1 MCFEAGIARMVRQG
15 NVQEAASELGQRMTA
30 SSKASARQKNL
41 LAICRA
47 EMGDFIG
54 ARDIL
59 NETLSRAPQDLR
71 TLNNLGNVALLES
84 KPIEALE
91 LYRKA
96 SARNPWA
103 VEPRYNSCMAYLQ
116 LGQAEKALW
125 ALQEYTLVARI
136 TLWGKVFFW
145 GTLSALAIVLICAR
159 LAH

>member
-15 NVQEAASELGQRMTA
+15 NVQEAARELGKRMTA
-30 SSKASARQKNL
+30 GSGDSARRKNL

-47 EMGDFIG
+47 EMGDFRG
-54 ARDIL
+54 ARAIL
-59 NETLSRAPQDLR
+59 SETLSRVPQDLR

-84 KPIEALE
+84 NPIEALE

-96 SARNPWA
+96 SARNLWA
-103 VEPRYNSCMAYLQ
+103 VEPRYNSCMAYLR

-125 ALQEYTLVARI
+125 ALQEYTLLTRI
-136 TLWGKVFFW
+136 ALWGKVFFW
-145 GTLSALAIVLICAR
+145 GTLSALSILSICAR